1 MIFSFAPSPFLWIR
15 LWKEKRFGTSY
26 HSFFGLQ
33 NMFRKIPFLVI
44 NHLCHFDNLIKS
56 NFWVIQKNTF
66 ANLCKRVHD
75 AIAIRVSSDP
85 FNLGTVE
92 RKEKRCKKNQYFENE
107 NSFLDKIKI
116 IFHNFWSAF
125 SWLELIRTEHNM
137 QFGTNR
143 FADYFLNEF
152 SWNTPLEAVQ
162 KFAWR
167 WQSWLRLHC
176 CHYYLNS
183 DWHSPAKDKFPVL
196 LEKKAITDCF
206 HGN

>member
-75 AIAIRVSSDP
+75 VIAIRVSSDP
-85 FNLGTVE
+85 FSLGTVE
-92 RKEKRCKKNQYFENE
+92 RKEKNYKKNQYFENE
-107 NSFLDKIKI
+107 NSFLDKIKR

-152 SWNTPLEAVQ
+152 SWNTPLEAV
-162 KFAWR
+162 
-167 WQSWLRLHC
+167 
-176 CHYYLNS
+176 
-183 DWHSPAKDKFPVL
+183 
-196 LEKKAITDCF
+196 
-206 HGN
+206 